1 MLRGQHPC
9 CGAHHACCGHNA
21 SCDIL
26 CRPITQ
32 IPAVCEPP
40 TTHCNTLPHTA
51 TRCTTYTKC
60 TIRSRYRPFVKQHE
74 VSEASE
80 SQVGFDRVLCDVP
93 CSGDGTIR
101 KDPTVRPRWTPAV
114 GNQLHAVQL
123 DIAWR
128 GLEVCVCVRCV
139 CVCVCDCVYMCV
151 STHCNTLQQAP
162 GTRAFGD
169 VCIHMHA

>member
-1 MLRGQHPC
+1 VDSTHFVV
-9 CGAHHACCGHNA
+9 H
-21 SCDIL
+21 
-26 CRPITQ
+26 
-32 IPAVCEPP
+32 
-40 TTHCNTLPHTA
+40 TTHVVDTTHLVTSCADLSPRYQPFVNRLQHTA
-51 TRCTTYTKC
+51 THCHTLQRAARLIPSVA
-60 TIRSRYRPFVKQHE
+60 IRSIYRPFVKQHE

-128 GLEVCVCVRCV
+128 GLEVCVCVWCV
-139 CVCVCDCVYMCV
+139 CVCVCDCVCMCV

-169 VCIHMHA
+169 VYIHMHA